1 MILERRMQLLINTST
16 QALTPLLSAPGA
28 GKRYAIDYVN
38 LIATGGAN
46 TVTLTG
52 NIAAPIG
59 LAASGQFTASNDMQ
73 DPEGVLH
80 VDDNQAFSITLANAT
95 SVVGWINYRIIN
107 G

>member
-1 MILERRMQLLINTST
+1 MQLLISTST
-16 QALTPLLSAPGA
+16 QAITALLSAPGA

-38 LIATGGAN
+38 LIAAGGAN

-52 NIAAPIG
+52 HIAAPIQ
-59 LAASGQFTASNDMQ
+59 LANLGQFTASNDMQ

-80 VDDNQAFSITLANAT
+80 CDDNGAFSITLANAT
-95 SVVGWINYRIIN
+95 SVTGWINYRIIN